1 MFDYMIANKKLKA
14 VVTELF
20 MRKLDIILVFIS
32 RSYFIVSKTI

>member
-1 MFDYMIANKKLKA
+1 MIANKKLKA

-32 RSYFIVSKTI
+32 KS